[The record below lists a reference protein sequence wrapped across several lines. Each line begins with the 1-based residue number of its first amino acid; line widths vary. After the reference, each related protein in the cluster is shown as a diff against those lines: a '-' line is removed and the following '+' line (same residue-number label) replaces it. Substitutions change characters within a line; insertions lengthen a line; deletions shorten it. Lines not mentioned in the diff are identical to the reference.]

1 MIYDE
6 GFEVTIGDLLIFNF
20 NHYEKPPG
28 SSKFITNCALTLLG
42 WAYDKKTKFRGC
54 SIGHNVNVKEI
65 INIERSRLIVVNKKV

>member
-20 NHYEKPPG
+20 NHYEKPPGKFWVLLKIQG

-65 INIERSRLIVVNKKV
+65 INM